1 MLAVCFLS
9 YFPQWEIATTYT
21 DNCSLDAGRIN
32 VQGIPLRN
40 ASSHWL
46 EGFPTVGKC
55 QRSMRQYCIAFY
67 SIMQESSVATEYYK
81 PNGIKHLQRFF
92 PYYSIIL

>member
-1 MLAVCFLS
+1 MRAVFTHTALCL
-9 YFPQWEIATTYT
+9 FPLVGTF
-21 DNCSLDAGRIN
+21 
-32 VQGIPLRN
+32 
-40 ASSHWL
+40 SHC
-46 EGFPTVGKC
+46 GK
-55 QRSMRQYCIAFY
+55 SKDGTRQYCIGFY

>member
-9 YFPQWEIATTYT
+9 YFPQWEIVTTYT

-32 VQGIPLRN
+32 AQGIPPRN
-40 ASSHWL
+40 SNSHWL
-46 EGFPTVGKC
+46 ERFPTVGKC
-55 QRSMRQYCIAFY
+55 KRVIRLLCLMFY
-67 SIMQESSVATEYYK
+67 SIMQESSVTTEYYK
-81 PNGIKHLQRFF
+81 PNEIKHLQRIF